1 MKRNPCF
8 YICFIFLLIFAA
20 LFPAPARC
28 EDKGVGKQFKAN
40 PSVTMKPYY
49 IKNIDPV
56 TADSV
61 EAVVEKEIKDN
72 VPLQEKIAAWT
83 DAGFTIR
90 VIQGGKFLDP
100 TPMAP
105 SDDPRIKAIADSL
118 KGATPAETAGKIFDY
133 VNKATD
139 FEYYLNSKKGALGAL
154 DSKKANCCDQAHLV
168 VALLRASGIP
178 ARYTHCKPCKFLSS
192 GMVVGHVW
200 AEAQIDGKWAEMD
213 TTSNQNNVGAVNSF
227 EKIGNPKFY
236 DKLPF

>member
-83 DAGFTIR
+83 D
-90 VIQGGKFLDP
+90 
-100 TPMAP
+100 
-105 SDDPRIKAIADSL
+105 
-118 KGATPAETAGKIFDY
+118 
-133 VNKATD
+133 
-139 FEYYLNSKKGALGAL
+139 
-154 DSKKANCCDQAHLV
+154 
-168 VALLRASGIP
+168 
-178 ARYTHCKPCKFLSS
+178 
-192 GMVVGHVW
+192 
-200 AEAQIDGKWAEMD
+200 
-213 TTSNQNNVGAVNSF
+213 
-227 EKIGNPKFY
+227 
-236 DKLPF
+236 